1 MTLMFLA
8 VLAIV
13 WSAAVCRRRLTER
26 TLIVGTSPLARKI
39 CGELSGSFS
48 PHRVVGV
55 IDDLEGTPDEDQFGA
70 RLAGPLARLGPLIE
84 ELRPDRIVVA
94 LVDRRGRLPLGELID
109 ARVRGIAVEDGVAFY
124 ERLTG
129 KIAIEALAPS
139 HLFSSPDFRKGH
151 FDLAFGHALSL
162 LVAVTALVALMPLFA
177 LLAAAIK
184 LESRGPVFFV
194 HERVGICGRRL
205 RLLKFR
211 TMHPAAAP
219 TSEWV
224 RDNGHRITRLGKW
237 LRRCRLDELP
247 QLINVVRGEM
257 NLIGPRPHPAS
268 NFELFM
274 RSIPYY
280 SLRAAVRPGLT
291 GWAQVR
297 QGYAN
302 SLEEET
308 EKMRYDLYYIKHM
321 SVWLDLRILFET
333 VLTVT
338 TGRGSSAVTHGCR
351 RTTRFS
357 PAIRLEAL
365 RSLTPWLSA
374 FAGAVQPQP
383 IRARVAA
390 TPLAI
395 PAGGG
400 ETLEVGK

>member
-1 MTLMFLA
+1 MTLMLLA

-13 WSAAVCRRRLTER
+13 WTAVVCRRRFTER

-48 PHRVVGV
+48 PYRVVGV
-55 IDDLEGTPDEDQFGA
+55 IDDLEETPGDHQFGTL
-70 RLAGPLARLGPLIE
+70 LAGPLARLGSLIE
-84 ELRPDRIVVA
+84 ELGPDRIVVA
-94 LVDRRGRLPLGELID
+94 LVDRRGRLPLAELID

-151 FDLAFGHALSL
+151 LDLAFGHALSL
-162 LVAVTALVALMPLFA
+162 LVAVTALVALTPLFA

-224 RDNGHRITRLGKW
+224 RDNGHRITRVGKW

-280 SLRAAVRPGLT
+280 SLRAVVRPGLT

-321 SVWLDLRILFET
+321 SVWLDLRILFAT

-338 TGRGSSAVTHGCR
+338 TGRGSSAVTEGSR
-351 RTTRFS
+351 RMMPSS
-357 PAIRLEAL
+357 PGVRLDAL
-365 RSLTPWLSA
+365 RGFTAWLSA
-374 FAGAVQPQP
+374 FAGTVHPQP
-383 IRARVAA
+383 IRARAA